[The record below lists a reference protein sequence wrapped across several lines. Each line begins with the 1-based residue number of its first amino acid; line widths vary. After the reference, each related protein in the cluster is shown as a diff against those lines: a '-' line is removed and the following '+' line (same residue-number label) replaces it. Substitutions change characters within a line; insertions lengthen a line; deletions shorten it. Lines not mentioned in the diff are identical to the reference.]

1 MVESNFIGMNSILVY
16 LCALCVIPHFFFVS
30 RMFLL
35 THTDDDVTLK
45 YQQFVREEAK
55 EHRLFLENSFD
66 KLLLLISGGTFLFG
80 SILTWMNYRTK
91 NEITAAV
98 SKKFNEQIEALL
110 GTKFDELRNNLDY
123 QDNELKKRMETA
135 DKLILELSAKI
146 SQTTISDSKEA
157 TIEYSQRRSFS
168 IESDVNR
175 ILWVDDMPDNN
186 KRIINMFSQGNV
198 IFELVKSTAEAGK
211 QLAKKDYVIIISDMK
226 RGDSPDEGLKLLKL
240 RNEKCPTVP
249 FIIYSSSKSLAGYAH
264 TAKSEGATLVTT
276 KVTDLLG
283 CIQSLV
289 GKA

>member
-1 MVESNFIGMNSILVY
+1 MNSILVY
-16 LCALCVIPHFFFVS
+16 LFSLCVIPHSLFIS
-30 RMFLL
+30 RMLL
-35 THTDDDVTLK
+35 STHADDDVTLK

-98 SKKFNEQIEALL
+98 NKKFNEQIGALL

-123 QDNELKKRMETA
+123 QDNELRKRMETA

-146 SQTTISDSKEA
+146 SQTTISD
-157 TIEYSQRRSFS
+157 IEGTETRHSSRRSFS
-168 IESDVNR
+168 VDSDINQ
-175 ILWVDDMPDNN
+175 ILWVDDVPGNN
-186 KRIINMFSQGNV
+186 KRIINMFSQDNV
-198 IFELVKSTAEAGK
+198 FFELVKSTAEASK
-211 QLAKKDYVIIISDMK
+211 QLAKNDYAMIISDMK
-226 RGDSPDEGLKLLKL
+226 RGNSPDEGLKLLKL
-240 RNEKCPTVP
+240 RNEKYPTVP
-249 FIIYSSSKSLAGYAH
+249 FVIYSSSKSLAGYAH
-264 TAKSEGATLVTT
+264 IAKSEGATLVTT

-283 CIQSLV
+283 YIQTLV

>member
-1 MVESNFIGMNSILVY
+1 M
-16 LCALCVIPHFFFVS
+16 
-30 RMFLL
+30 LL
-35 THTDDDVTLK
+35 STHADDDVTLK

-98 SKKFNEQIEALL
+98 NKKFNEQIGALL

-123 QDNELKKRMETA
+123 QDNELRKRMETA

-146 SQTTISDSKEA
+146 SQTTISD
-157 TIEYSQRRSFS
+157 IEGTETRHSSRRSFS
-168 IESDVNR
+168 VDSDINQ
-175 ILWVDDMPDNN
+175 ILWVDDVPGNN
-186 KRIINMFSQGNV
+186 KRIINMFSQDNV
-198 IFELVKSTAEAGK
+198 FFELVKSTAEASK
-211 QLAKKDYVIIISDMK
+211 QLAKNDYAMIISDMK
-226 RGDSPDEGLKLLKL
+226 RGNSPDEGLKLLKL
-240 RNEKCPTVP
+240 RNEKYPTVP
-249 FIIYSSSKSLAGYAH
+249 FVIYSSSKSLAGYAH
-264 TAKSEGATLVTT
+264 IAKSEGATLVTT

-283 CIQSLV
+283 YIQSLV